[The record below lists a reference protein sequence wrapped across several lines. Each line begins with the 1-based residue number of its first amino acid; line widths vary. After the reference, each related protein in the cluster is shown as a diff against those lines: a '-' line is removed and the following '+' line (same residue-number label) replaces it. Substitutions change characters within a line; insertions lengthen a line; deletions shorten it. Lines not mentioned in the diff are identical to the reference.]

1 VRHAGALLLCLLAA
15 CGDRRREEPAAKP
28 AAALPGP
35 EVIARGVQSPMGL
48 AVDDTYV
55 YWGDGPLLRRA
66 RKRGGGAPEDVC
78 RVEAI
83 RIESIAVAP
92 DAIYFGATGGG
103 IFRRRAQEGA
113 ACERIASETDPSS
126 LAVVGGQ
133 LHYWNGGAPHSVPR
147 DRPADAPAPTSWQAG
162 YTGALVTDGKHI
174 FVHQLQ
180 EIGRVALDGTGFTPL
195 GRTGHLGVA
204 MAVDDSHLYW
214 GDDLVDGVLRV
225 PVEGGALEWF
235 SPIWT
240 LGATIA
246 VDRDWVYVMDI
257 DADVHAISKADG
269 RSATVVDGTFNG
281 TGTNRVA
288 LALDAEQF
296 FLADDSSYNKT
307 LGVAVVDL
315 TRPGAELPAV
325 VWDGH
330 VARAAKR
337 LTGVDFT
344 ARPAAVEAA
353 TVYFSPASD
362 EAQDW
367 NNATGFTRWR
377 DERLSDAV
385 RAGRLPVTLMA
396 GVPDR
401 DQARARRRAEGV
413 AERIRGELGTSVVF
427 DIQTRAGKDA
437 NVVVQFAPSAYAALW
452 AP

>member
-1 VRHAGALLLCLLAA
+1 MLCVLAA
-15 CGDRRREEPAAKP
+15 CGDRRREEPGGAQP
-28 AAALPGP
+28 AAAAASPP
-35 EVIARGVQSPMGL
+35 TAEVIARGVQSPMGL
-48 AVDDTYV
+48 AVDDRYV
-55 YWGDGPLLRRA
+55 YWGDGPVLRRA
-66 RKRGGGAPEDVC
+66 RKRGGGAAEEVC
-78 RVEAI
+78 RLEAI

-92 DAIYFGATGGG
+92 DALYVGATGGG
-103 IFRRRAQEGA
+103 IYRRRAGEGA

-126 LAVVGGQ
+126 LAVVGDQ
-133 LHYWNGGAPHSVPR
+133 LHYWNNGAPHRVAR
-147 DRPADAPAPTSWQAG
+147 DGPAGAPAPTSWQAG
-162 YTGALVTDGKHI
+162 YTGALVTDGKSI

-180 EIGRVALDGTGFTPL
+180 EIGRTALDGSGFTPL

-204 MAVDDSHLYW
+204 MTVDDTHLYW

-225 PVEGGALEWF
+225 PVAGGPIEWF
-235 SPIWT
+235 SPIWS

-257 DADVHAISKADG
+257 DANVTAIAKADG
-269 RSATVVDGTFNG
+269 RSATVVVGSFNG

-288 LALDAEQF
+288 LALDGEQF

-307 LGVAVVDL
+307 PGVAVVDL
-315 TRPGAELPAV
+315 TKPGAQLPEV

-337 LTGVDFT
+337 LRGVEFT
-344 ARPAAVEAA
+344 PRPAAVEVA
-353 TVYFSPASD
+353 TVYFAPASD

-377 DERLSDAV
+377 DERLSEAV
-385 RAGRLPVTLMA
+385 RAGRLPVTLVA

-401 DQARARRRAEGV
+401 DEARARRRAEGV
-413 AERIRGELGTSVVF
+413 VERIRGEVGDAVVF